1 MIMVDIISRGQTVNS
16 NLYIQTLKILQK
28 LFWRARIHKKFAEF
42 LFQHDNSRSHIN
54 VKTQETIPELGWTVL
69 LFPPRSL
76 DLAPSHCLLFGAFK
90 YAICGKRFGN
100 DDEVIEEEAANTIFK
115 LVCKR
120 RGLMFFPPG
129 ARLLNL
135 MEIT

>member
-1 MIMVDIISRGQTVNS
+1 MVDIISRGQTVNS

-28 LFWRARIHKKFAEF
+28 PFWRVRTHKNVAEI
-42 LFQHDNSRSHIN
+42 LLQHDNARPHRK
-54 VKTQETIPELGWTVL
+54 VKTQATIPELGWTVL
-69 LFPPRSL
+69 PFPPRNL
-76 DLAPSHCLLFGAFK
+76 HLAPSHFLFFGAFK
-90 YAICGKRFGN
+90 DAVCGKRFGN
-100 DDEVIEEEAANTIFK
+100 DDEVIEGKAANTIFK